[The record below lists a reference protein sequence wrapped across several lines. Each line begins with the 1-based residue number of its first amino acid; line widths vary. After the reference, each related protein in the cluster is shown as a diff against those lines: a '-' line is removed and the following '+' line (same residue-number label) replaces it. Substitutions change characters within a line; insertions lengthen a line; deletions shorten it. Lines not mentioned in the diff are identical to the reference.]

1 MYNHGA
7 KCDVFLGN
15 PEPACAISGQDAVEK
30 ETGRSLYAAPA
41 RAAAPM
47 IKMARKV
54 QLISLKS
61 LEKPE
66 NITGSI

>member
-7 KCDVFLGN
+7 KSDVFLGIRQ
-15 PEPACAISGQDAVEK
+15 PVGAIAGGDAVEK

-41 RAAAPM
+41 RVAATM
-47 IKMARKV
+47 SKMARKV

-61 LEKPE
+61 LEKPG
-66 NITGSI
+66 NITGFN